1 MYTIWYTCISLI
13 NIKELVSQEQ
23 RISWVSSF
31 VAMHARNDEHNQS
44 LYLLRTYYAV
54 FLSKIKKQFAPHKF
68 HKKIFHVI
76 SKIKILYNQLFSI

>member
-1 MYTIWYTCISLI
+1 
-13 NIKELVSQEQ
+13 
-23 RISWVSSF
+23 
-31 VAMHARNDEHNQS
+31 MHARNDEHNQS

-76 SKIKILYNQLFSI
+76 SKIKILYNQLFSM